1 MKNGLEKILLSAIVE
16 DTNDNSVEVI
26 SENNSPSYLESVT
39 LNKIKKLSVNMVG
52 CFFQFGCELLKAK
65 EFCQFVFNIDKGR
78 ECKNIYEWAEYRLS
92 FKKTTTATLIG
103 ICERFGCF
111 DDFGVRYLNDI
122 YSGFSFSQLAEM
134 LSIPDELLSF
144 ISKDMTVREIRE
156 FKAIQKSVPTSE
168 QKTESTENKGIQRFI
183 VLKNDTERID
193 FLKNFSNWGLWFEE
207 NRLGIKYYRCMLN
220 NGDYIIASVPNPYY
234 FYDNKLVYPSPNFKI
249 IKSGTDKDN
258 ARYNF
263 YFNSDAEILTY
274 LRNTKAKF
282 VEDFWGD
289 KAREHKKHIEEFQE
303 QSKMDS
309 NLKYRKVKSI
319 KKAIEKEMNYIGSLK
334 GVNNE
339 E

>member
-1 MKNGLEKILLSAIVE
+1 MEEVIVVE
-16 DTNDNSVEVI
+16 DWQQNEIFTI
-26 SENNSPSYLESVT
+26 
-39 LNKIKKLSVNMVG
+39 NKIKEGLSRATDNFIYIG
-52 CFFQFGCELLKAK
+52 GYLDDAK
-65 EFCQFVFNIDKGR
+65 NFCCNVFNENKGR
-78 ECKNIYEWAEYRLS
+78 PCKNVYEWAELRFG

-103 ICERFGCF
+103 VCNRFGEYKQHLKKEF
-111 DDFGVRYLNDI
+111 ELYNFT
-122 YSGFSFSQLAEM
+122 QLTEM
-134 LSIPDELLSF
+134 LPIPNELLSF
-144 ISKDMTVREIRE
+144 ITPDMTVKQIRD
-156 FKAIQKSVPTSE
+156 FKNTANSAVQSTE
-168 QKTESTENKGIQRFI
+168 QKNSSLENKGIERFI
-183 VLKNDTERID
+183 ILKNDTERIN
-193 FLKNFSNWGLWFEE
+193 FLKNYADWGLWFEE
-207 NRLGIKYYRCMLN
+207 SRLGIKYYRCLLN

-249 IKSGTDKDN
+249 IKSGTDKNN

-274 LRNTKAKF
+274 LRSTKAKF

-309 NLKYRKVKSI
+309 NLKYRKAKSI
-319 KKAIEKEMNYIGSLK
+319 KKAIEKEMNYIGSMK